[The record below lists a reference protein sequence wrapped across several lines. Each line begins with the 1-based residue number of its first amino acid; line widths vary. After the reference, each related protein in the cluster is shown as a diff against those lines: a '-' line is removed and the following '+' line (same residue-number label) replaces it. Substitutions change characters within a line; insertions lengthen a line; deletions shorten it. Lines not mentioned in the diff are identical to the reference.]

1 MKNTGGARS
10 VNKRASEPA
19 SKATSKRASEPASRG
34 SRARSVD
41 QQAIDVG
48 PIILGHRRDFT
59 QVLKQSE
66 DRGASIKFYG
76 PRAGGLALSDKYEIT
91 FCHGRMKQYLMR
103 TKPYFFVMNQ
113 LKLNHKKTTS
123 IVVSQ
128 QIRCT
133 K

>member
-1 MKNTGGARS
+1 MHVFKHPKYYEEYRRRAKRQQALE
-10 VNKRASEPA
+10 RASEQGH
-19 SKATSKRASEPASRG
+19 TSKRASELASRG

-66 DRGASIKFYG
+66 DRGTSIKFYG

-103 TKPYFFVMNQ
+103 TKPYFFVMN
-113 LKLNHKKTTS
+113 
-123 IVVSQ
+123 
-128 QIRCT
+128 
-133 K
+133 